1 MDARC
6 TEQQAVVCRI
16 VYFHVQTTV
25 QVLTKCG
32 VSIPAAVTYDP
43 SILDAIVHHTATVS
57 YGDYVARWAVASP
70 CVFEHVTLILSQW
83 SGASVAV

>member
-43 SILDAIVHHTATVS
+43 SILDAILQLYHTVTTWHGGRLPHLVS
-57 YGDYVARWAVASP
+57 SNM
-70 CVFEHVTLILSQW
+70 
-83 SGASVAV
+83 

>member
-1 MDARC
+1 MRC

-43 SILDAIVHHTATVS
+43 SILDAILQLYHTV
-57 YGDYVARWAVASP
+57 DYVARWAVASP